1 MPPGFKPYPKD
12 CYRSQLFPAN
22 VFDLL
27 PEDHECFLYRELFEQ
42 VDTLEVEAP
51 YSWQGRRAYDPASD
65 PVDPDL
71 RLQSPVVQFA

>member
-12 CYRSQLFPAN
+12 CYRSQLFLAN

-42 VDTLEVEAP
+42 VDTLAVEAQ
-51 YSWQGRRAYDPASD
+51 YS
-65 PVDPDL
+65 
-71 RLQSPVVQFA
+71 